1 MEPNNMK
8 LLVLTLS
15 TFSCIV
21 WGKDVSL
28 PTLPI
33 SEYVD
38 TEISTNIVLGTAF
51 QNFREIN
58 IEVLSSKGISNLV
71 EVSFGKDN
79 SLDGILSSKEAE
91 LAFKLTDTYV
101 LCSYS
106 DTNVFLQESQ
116 SLLTNA
122 VINITFLSNGNIQD
136 FNLILNGNRD
146 TEAAIPPLT
155 KDTISKW
162 DLMRVVRRG
171 SSNSNEHIDIRI
183 ATDMTI
189 LLLK

>member
-1 MEPNNMK
+1 MK
-8 LLVLTLS
+8 YLTSIVLIFNS
-15 TFSCIV
+15 IV

-28 PTLPI
+28 PTLPLP
-33 SEYVD
+33 EYVD

-122 VINITFLSNGNIQD
+122 VIDITFLSNGNIQD
-136 FNLILNGNRD
+136 FNLILNGNSD

-155 KDTISKW
+155 KDTMSKW
-162 DLMRVVRRG
+162 DLMRVARRG
-171 SSNSNEHIDIRI
+171 LSNSNEHIDIRI